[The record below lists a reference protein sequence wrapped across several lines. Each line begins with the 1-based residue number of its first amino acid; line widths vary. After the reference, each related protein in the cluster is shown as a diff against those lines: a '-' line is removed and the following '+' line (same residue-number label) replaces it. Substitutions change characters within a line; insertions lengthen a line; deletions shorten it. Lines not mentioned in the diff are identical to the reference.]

1 MSQNNNNIVDGNY
14 SPSFPP
20 ERSLYESLWKYVN
33 PSGSE
38 TLSGSD
44 AVPFFQK
51 SEVDV
56 GILRQVRY
64 SIILYLYI
72 YIDIYIDILLISLCI
87 YWCIYVF
94 ISL

>member
-1 MSQNNNNIVDGNY
+1 MSQTNNIIDGNY

-33 PSGSE
+33 PSGSD

-56 GILRQVRY
+56 GILRQVCY
-64 SIILYLYI
+64 YIILLIYRHILLLLYIYLYLYI
-72 YIDIYIDILLISLCI
+72 FIYIYIS
-87 YWCIYVF
+87 
-94 ISL
+94 